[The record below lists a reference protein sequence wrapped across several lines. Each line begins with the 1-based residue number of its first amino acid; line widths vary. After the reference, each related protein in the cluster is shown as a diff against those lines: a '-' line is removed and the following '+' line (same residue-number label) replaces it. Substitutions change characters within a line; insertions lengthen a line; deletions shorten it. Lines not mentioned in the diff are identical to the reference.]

1 MQAFI
6 YQLSICT
13 VEKRKEV
20 LNNLNTKKEE
30 LGQEIQ
36 VYILPKQLKRGLWNG
51 FMPEKVAVAERI
63 LQQPVSTPTM
73 AIEHM
78 LIFMK

>member
-6 YQLSICT
+6 YQLSSCT
-13 VEKRKEV
+13 LEKREEI
-20 LNNLNTKKEE
+20 LNTKKKE

-63 LQQPVSTPTM
+63 LKLPVSTPTIV
-73 AIEHM
+73 IEHM